1 MRTKHQPRNHRRI
14 LCVFPRYSQVFG
26 TFHHAYQ
33 FFPDVKAFM
42 PPQGLLTIAA
52 YLPESWDV
60 QFVDENV
67 REPTDDEMRWADAIL
82 VSSMHV
88 QKRRVGAIAERA
100 HAFGKVCALGGP
112 SVSAAPEYYPMYDYL
127 HCGELGD
134 ATDALVAMLDE
145 TVARPPQQIVFKTD
159 KRVDLEDFPIPA
171 YTKIRLSQYFT
182 SNIQWSSGCPY
193 RCEFCDIPELYGR
206 NPRLKSPK
214 RMVEELDALMAAGAH
229 GAIYFVDDNF
239 IGNKKAA
246 KELLPHLIEWQKKHN
261 YAIRL
266 AAELT
271 LNVAQDKEVLELMR
285 EAYFT
290 DIFFGIESP
299 EEETLEAIDKQQNLR
314 MPILEAIKII
324 NSYGIE
330 LHAGIILGLDAD
342 GEDAADKIIRFID
355 KAQIPLLAVNVLYA
369 LPKTPLYRRLQKEG
383 RLIETADVD
392 ESNVVFKLPERV
404 VVEQWRKVV
413 EHVFDPENLHA
424 RYRYN
429 IENTYP
435 NRKKVPLL
443 GQVNVR
449 NLHLALHAIVSIFV
463 KLGLGANYRPAFWK
477 MARALLKEGRIDHL
491 VYIATMG
498 HHLITWGQE
507 VKDGRARA
515 ANYTERPIEEELERR
530 RNLSNDPRA
539 ALFNGSD
546 DQRMRP
552 SA

>member
-1 MRTKHQPRNHRRI
+1 MRTSHLPHNHRRI

-33 FFPDVKAFM
+33 FFPDTKAFM

-52 YLPESWDV
+52 YLPASWEV
-60 QFVDENV
+60 KFVDENV
-67 REPTDDEMRWADAIL
+67 REPTDEEFRWADAIF

-88 QKRRVGAIAERA
+88 QKRRVGQIAARA
-100 HAFGKVCALGGP
+100 HEFGKVCALGGP

-134 ATDALVAMLDE
+134 ATDALVRQLDE
-145 TVARPPQQIVFKTD
+145 TVARPEKQVTFKTD
-159 KRVDLEDFPIPA
+159 KRVELDDFPIPA
-171 YTKIRLSQYFT
+171 YEKIKVSQYFAA
-182 SNIQWSSGCPY
+182 NIQWSSGCPY

-206 NPRLKSPK
+206 NPRLKSPE
-214 RMVEELDALMAAGAH
+214 RMIRELDALMANGAR

-246 KELLPHLIEWQKKHN
+246 KELLPHLIEWQKRHN

-271 LNVAQDKEVLELMR
+271 LNVAQDTEVLELMR

-290 DIFFGIESP
+290 DVFFGIESP
-299 EEETLEAIDKQQNLR
+299 DEETLDSIDKQQNLR
-314 MPILEAIKII
+314 MPILEAIRII
-324 NSYGIE
+324 NAHGIE

-342 GEDAADKIIRFID
+342 GVDAADKIIRFID

-392 ESNVVFKLPERV
+392 ESNVVFKLPENV
-404 VVEQWRKVV
+404 VVEQWKKVV
-413 EHVFDPENLHA
+413 KHVFDPENLHA
-424 RYRYN
+424 RYRHN
-429 IENTYP
+429 IVNTYP

-443 GQVNVR
+443 GVVNKR
-449 NLHLALHAIVSIFV
+449 NLHIAAHAISSVFV
-463 KLGLGANYRPAFWK
+463 NLGLKANYKPAFWK
-477 MARALLKEGRIDHL
+477 MAIELMREGRIDHL
-491 VYIATMG
+491 IYIATMG

-507 VKDGRARA
+507 VADGRARA

-530 RNLSNDPRA
+530 LSNDPRRM
-539 ALFNGSD
+539 LFESGR
-546 DQRMRP
+546 DQLRP

>member
-1 MRTKHQPRNHRRI
+1 MRTKHHPKNHRRI

-52 YLPESWDV
+52 YLPGSWDV
-60 QFVDENV
+60 KFVDENV
-67 REPTDDEMRWADAIL
+67 REPSDAEIRWADAVL

-88 QKRRVGAIAERA
+88 QKRRVGEIAERA
-100 HAFGKVCALGGP
+100 HRLGKVCALGGP

-134 ATDALVAMLDE
+134 ATDALVARLDE
-145 TVARPPQQIVFKTD
+145 TIERPAEQQIFKTD
-159 KRVDLEDFPIPA
+159 LRVELDDFPIPA
-171 YTKIRLSQYFT
+171 YDKIKVSQYFT
-182 SNIQWSSGCPY
+182 ANIQWSSGCPY

-206 NPRLKSPK
+206 NPRLKSPE
-214 RMVEELDALMAAGAH
+214 RMIRELDALMAAGAH

-246 KELLPHLIEWQKKHN
+246 KELLPHLIAWQKRHN

-290 DIFFGIESP
+290 DVFFGIESP

-324 NSYGIE
+324 NAHGIE

-342 GEDAADKIIRFID
+342 GYDAAEKIIRFID

-369 LPKTPLYRRLQKEG
+369 LPKTPLYRRLQSEG

-392 ESNVVFKLPERV
+392 ESNVVFKLPEDV
-404 VVEQWRKVV
+404 VVGQWKKVV

-424 RYRYN
+424 RYRHN
-429 IENTYP
+429 IVNTYP
-435 NRKKVPLL
+435 NRKKVPLI
-443 GQVNVR
+443 GQVNAR
-449 NLHLALHAIVSIFV
+449 NLHIAAHAVSSVFV
-463 KLGLGANYRPAFWK
+463 KLGLRANYRPAFWK
-477 MARALLKEGRIDHL
+477 MAVELLRHGRLDHL
-491 VYIATMG
+491 IFIATMG

-507 VKDGRARA
+507 VRDGKARA

-530 RNLSNDPRA
+530 RLSNDPRRM
-539 ALFNGSD
+539 LFEEGRE
-546 DQRMRP
+546 RMRP

>member
-1 MRTKHQPRNHRRI
+1 LRTKHQPRNRRRI

-52 YLPESWDV
+52 YLPAGWDV
-60 QFVDENV
+60 KFVDENV

-100 HAFGKVCALGGP
+100 HRFGKVCALGGP

-134 ATDALVAMLDE
+134 ATDALIAKLDE
-145 TVARPPQQIVFKTD
+145 TCERPKEQAIFKTD
-159 KRVDLEDFPIPA
+159 QRVDLDDFPIPA
-171 YTKIRLSQYFT
+171 YDKIKVAQYFT
-182 SNIQWSSGCPY
+182 ANIQWSSGCPY

-206 NPRLKSPK
+206 NPRLKSPE
-214 RMVEELDALMAAGAH
+214 RMIRELDALMAAGAH

-246 KELLPHLIEWQKKHN
+246 KELLPHLIEWQKRHN
-261 YAIRL
+261 YSIRL

-271 LNVAQDKEVLELMR
+271 LNVAQDKEILELMR

-290 DIFFGIESP
+290 DVFFGIESP

-324 NSYGIE
+324 NAHGIE

-342 GEDAADKIIRFID
+342 GPDAAEKIIRFID

-392 ESNVVFKLPERV
+392 ESNVVFKLPENV
-404 VVEQWRKVV
+404 VVEQWKRVV
-413 EHVFDPENLHA
+413 AHVFDPENLHA
-424 RYRYN
+424 RYRHN
-429 IENTYP
+429 IVNTYP
-435 NRKKVPLL
+435 NRKKVPLI
-443 GQVNVR
+443 GQVNLR
-449 NLHLALHAIVSIFV
+449 NMHIAVHSVVSILTR
-463 KLGLGANYRPAFWK
+463 LGLRANYRPAFWK
-477 MARALLKEGRIDHL
+477 MALELAKHGRLDHL
-491 VYIATMG
+491 IYIATMG

-507 VKDGRARA
+507 VRDGKARA

-530 RNLSNDPRA
+530 LSNDPRRM
-539 ALFNGSD
+539 LFD
-546 DQRMRP
+546 DRERMRP